1 MSGFDWAED
10 VEEALERQ
18 YEHLKSNGNSD
29 RETEADDISDEYG
42 DTDTPVSSQQGAD
55 ISPVWGEHHYADDLH
70 GKKGPVGEMELEMP
84 FGVVP
89 VSEHYRLTM
98 NSLAHINEGQED
110 GIYYSY
116 EDNYETAQMKGE
128 VEQEF
133 IFRNYCMEHDEGQIH
148 HFNWLGYPICEPSGT
163 PPAISLLF
171 QLADPKMPN
180 PRDELRFQ
188 SIFAT
193 AMMFIDP
200 VIVELEEGLE
210 DLDREGFDLVRWATG
225 RVTRFYSLHGR
236 WTEDQFEWEEC
247 RTPDEGRLEQY
258 QSGSVAC
265 GNGFISLCNIR
276 SRYQWG
282 CHKAQLQEKYEKAC
296 RVAAEKFYI
305 KRQCKVYRPSLLSQS
320 MSLRDLDCTAGETF
334 ALHRKGLI
342 LICDLPEDHTETIS
356 DSSIDEQ
363 EYDGISVGS
372 LEANVEGH
380 CDVQRMEIDANDRRE
395 GPQQTK
401 TQRFEIHTTDDQITD
416 AIEIYE
422 DWQAVVTSQIATDST
437 DTWEALSRTPN
448 GGRKNASI
456 RKGRLARWKANLRAW
471 RVTLKGL
478 MAKRCQL
485 ICIKAQNVLRK
496 RGFAR

>member
-1 MSGFDWAED
+1 MSGFDWTED
-10 VEEALERQ
+10 AEEALEQQHER
-18 YEHLKSNGNSD
+18 LKSNANPA
-29 RETEADDISDEYG
+29 RETEVDDISDEYS
-42 DTDTPVSSQQGAD
+42 DTDTPISSQQGAD
-55 ISPVWGEHHYADDLH
+55 ISPVWGGHRHADDLH
-70 GKKGPVGEMELEMP
+70 GKKCPVGEMELETP

-89 VSEHYRLTM
+89 VSEHYRLSM
-98 NSLAHINEGQED
+98 NPLPHIDEDQED
-110 GIYYSY
+110 DIYYNYEDSY
-116 EDNYETAQMKGE
+116 ETTQMKSE

-133 IFRNYCMEHDEGQIH
+133 IFRNYCMEHDEARQIH
-148 HFNWLGYPICEPSGT
+148 HFNWLGYPIYEPSGT

-180 PRDELRFQ
+180 PRDELRIQ
-188 SIFAT
+188 SIFAR

-200 VIVELEEGLE
+200 VIVELEKGLE

-236 WTEDQFEWEEC
+236 WTDDRFEWEEC
-247 RTPDEGRLEQY
+247 RTPDKGILEQY

-296 RVAAEKFYI
+296 HVAAEKFYI
-305 KRQCKVYRPSLLSQS
+305 KRQCKVYKPSLLSQS
-320 MSLRDLDCTAGETF
+320 MSLKILDCTA
-334 ALHRKGLI
+334 
-342 LICDLPEDHTETIS
+342 EDHTETIS
-356 DSSIDEQ
+356 DSSIHEQ

-372 LEANVEGH
+372 LEESVEGH

-395 GPQQTK
+395 GTQQTK
-401 TQRFEIHTTDDQITD
+401 SQRFEICTTDDQITD
-416 AIEIYE
+416 AIETCE

-448 GGRKNASI
+448 GGRKKVSI
-456 RKGRLARWKANLRAW
+456 KKGRFARWKANLKAW

-478 MAKRCQL
+478 MAKRCRL
-485 ICIKAQNVLRK
+485 VCIKAQNVLRK
-496 RGFAR
+496 RDFAR